1 MALSIKDDD
10 TDRLARE
17 VAKHTGESLTQAIR
31 VSLEERLRRLVGRR
45 RASTRMEKL
54 SEILARVDSLPRLD
68 SRSEDEI
75 LGYDERGLPR

>member
-1 MALSIKDDD
+1 MAISIKDSD

-17 VAKHTGESLTQAIR
+17 VAKQTGESLTQAIR

-45 RASTRMEKL
+45 RSSTRMEKL
-54 SEILARVDSLPRLD
+54 GEILARVDSLPRLD
-68 SRSEDEI
+68 NRSEDEI

>member
-1 MALSIKDDD
+1 MAISIKDSN

-17 VAKHTGESLTQAIR
+17 VAKQTGESLTQAIR

-45 RASTRMEKL
+45 RSATRMEKL
-54 SEILARVDSLPRLD
+54 AEILTRVDSLPRLD
-68 SRSEDEI
+68 NRSEDEI